1 MRHVLATDDT
11 TFRTSKLNVTAM
23 DKVAR
28 MQAGRKLAAL
38 KKSEKKSIGKS
49 LAEARKQAKMGSV
62 QETPEV
68 CKFVFKGESDI
79 LPSKVTKAEVYRSP
93 FQLSRSSRNLQKC
106 GYSSKEEAYTHPGE
120 GYNPF
125 DMYALQ
131 NIGTLERF
139 VDICCSHVRT
149 CGCKGKIVFISPR
162 LNDIPTSFRG
172 TLFSIHTA

>member
-1 MRHVLATDDT
+1 MLFPCFRKEMRHVLATDDT
-11 TFRTSKLNVTAM
+11 TFRTSKLITAM

-131 NIGTLERF
+131 NIVYSLLSCAQLWVQRQNS
-139 VDICCSHVRT
+139 IY
-149 CGCKGKIVFISPR
+149 
-162 LNDIPTSFRG
+162 
-172 TLFSIHTA
+172 FSSVE